1 MRIPFDT
8 MEASVINGMKGG
20 AGEARLRAYA
30 DEQNRIMKLTLAP
43 GAFLGLHT
51 HEGNS
56 EIVYV
61 LSGTGTMLCDGVE
74 EPLAPGVCHYCP
86 MGHSHQL
93 KNTGTEDLTVLGIV
107 PEHTK

>member
-1 MRIPFDT
+1 MLIPFET
-8 MEASVINGMKGG
+8 MQAEVINGMKGG
-20 AGEARLRAYA
+20 AGEAHLRSYA
-30 DEQNRIMKLTLAP
+30 DGQNKIMQLTLAP

-51 HEGNS
+51 HEGTS

-61 LSGTGTMLCDGVE
+61 LSGIGTMLYDGTE
-74 EPLAPGVCHYCP
+74 EPLTPGVCHYCP

-107 PEHTK
+107 PTHEN